1 MLIQG
6 HEAFVLELLELYE
19 RSAQN
24 LKIKMLIIDVSMLLT
39 TCNVMHT
46 WDFNM

>member
-1 MLIQG
+1 MLMQG
-6 HEAFVLELLELYE
+6 HEAMDLELLELHE
-19 RSAQN
+19 RIARN
-24 LKIKMLIIDVSMLLT
+24 PKIKMLIIDVSILLT